1 MNRKALALIVAW
13 LALLSTRPAAG
24 GDNDQAG
31 GKVLEATLNATRFV
45 LDRATGGILRMAH
58 AGPGTMLETTAK
70 LAGAVEVL
78 YQAQGAEPIRLASRF
93 TRTARVTRQGDRIVI
108 HWRRLEPA
116 DPTTAVGRVSATVT
130 LEPAAD
136 GRSVL
141 LACQVENEA
150 AGTVRQVLFPDLRG
164 VLPWAGVEDMEFR
177 TGSQIVR
184 PFVELSESDP
194 DDDSRPG
201 GEAAFRS
208 GGVNSRQMII
218 RWLDLGSLRGGLSI
232 FPRRWGYDPR
242 ATVLLE
248 RWRTPRKLRLSF
260 AHDVE
265 IAPAGSWSSGQLVL
279 TPHACGWAK
288 GIEPYR
294 DWAREK
300 RAERVCSVPEHVR
313 TGLGFRTI
321 WMCRKQPKDPEDAVW
336 RFRDL
341 PAVAREARDHGLRE
355 LVVWMSHPGFELP
368 LPPFY
373 DHLGGDAEYV
383 QAVAQCKKLGV
394 NVVPFISVCQ
404 AKEKTVGKYRLT
416 GGRGGWTY
424 HPELI
429 PRFNPSYAT
438 AYACT
443 RVSTRDPVWQKEVL
457 QSCRRLID
465 IGMPSLCWDQFFIEP
480 PEPNLLTLTRQIR
493 TYSRQRD
500 RQSTFSAEELDNL
513 EIASAYLDYT
523 WNWEMNLDLQAVT
536 TTFPAPRINVN
547 IDASPEEVKLYFL
560 RNRYLNIQPRKPDD
574 INGSDSI
581 KNHPA
586 LSQALRQCAKL
597 RAQFL
602 SWFVDGT
609 LIGNCILSEP
619 RPDAVVA
626 AYVLPDKALILVL
639 NTAAE
644 TRPITIACDLAP
656 WLPPTANGYRVQS
669 YDGQGQPVASSTLS
683 GGKDRMTVGPL
694 EHLGIA
700 LLEADSQ

>member
-1 MNRKALALIVAW
+1 MNHKALTLTVAW
-13 LALLSTRPAAG
+13 LTLLSTRTAAG
-24 GDNDQAG
+24 GDASNAG
-31 GKVLEATLNATRFV
+31 SVLQTTLNGTQFV

-58 AGPGTMLETTAK
+58 PGPGTMLETTAE

-78 YQAQGAEPIRLASRF
+78 YQAEDAKPIRLASRF
-93 TRTARVTRQGDRIVI
+93 AHAAQITRQGDQIVI

-116 DPTTAVGRVSATVT
+116 GSAAVGRVSATVT

-141 LACQVENEA
+141 LACQLENGA
-150 AGTVRQVLFPDLRG
+150 GGTVRQVLFPDLQG
-164 VLPWAGVEDMEFR
+164 LLPWAGVERMEFR
-177 TGSQIVR
+177 TGSQLVR
-184 PFVELSESDP
+184 PFVDLRAKSPGEG
-194 DDDSRPG
+194 SRPG
-201 GEAAFRS
+201 GRAAAFHS

-218 RWLDLGSLRGGLSI
+218 RWLDLGGLRGGLSM
-232 FPRRWGYDPR
+232 FPRRWGDDPR

-260 AHDVE
+260 SHDVR
-265 IAPAGSWSSGQLVL
+265 IAPAGSWSSGRFVL

-294 DWAREK
+294 DWARDN
-300 RAERVCSVPEHVR
+300 RAERVCSLPDHVR
-313 TGLGFRTI
+313 TGLGFRTV
-321 WMCRKQPKDPEDAVW
+321 WMCRNQPQDPEDAVW

-355 LVVWMSHPGFELP
+355 LVVWKSHPGFELP

-373 DHLGGDAEYV
+373 DHLGGAAEFV
-383 QAVAQCKKLGV
+383 KAVAQCKKLGV

-404 AKEKTVGKYRLT
+404 AKEKTAGKYRLK
-416 GGRGGWTY
+416 GRGGAWTY

-429 PRFNPSYAT
+429 PRFNPPYAT

-443 RVSTRDPVWQKEVL
+443 RVSTRDPVWQDEVL

-465 IGMPSLCWDQFFIEP
+465 MGLPSLCWDQFFIEP
-480 PEPNLLTLTRQIR
+480 PEPNLLTLTRRIR
-493 TYSRQRD
+493 TYARQRD

-523 WNWEMNLDLQAVT
+523 WNWEMNRDLQAVT
-536 TTFPAPRINVN
+536 STFPAPRINVN
-547 IDASPEEVKLYFL
+547 IDAAADEVKLYFL
-560 RNRYLNIQPRKPDD
+560 RNRFLNVQPRKPDD

-586 LSQALRQCAKL
+586 LSRALRQCAKL

-609 LIGNCILSEP
+609 FIGDCILAEPCSE
-619 RPDAVVA
+619 AVVA
-626 AYVLPDKALILVL
+626 AYILPEGALILVL
-639 NTAAE
+639 NTAVE
-644 TRPITIACDLAP
+644 TRPVTIACDLAP
-656 WLPPTANGYRVQS
+656 WLPPAAGGYRVQR
-669 YDGQGQPVASSTLS
+669 YDGEGKPAASSTLAD
-683 GGKDRMTVGPL
+683 GKERMTVGPL

-700 LLEADSQ
+700 LLEASPK